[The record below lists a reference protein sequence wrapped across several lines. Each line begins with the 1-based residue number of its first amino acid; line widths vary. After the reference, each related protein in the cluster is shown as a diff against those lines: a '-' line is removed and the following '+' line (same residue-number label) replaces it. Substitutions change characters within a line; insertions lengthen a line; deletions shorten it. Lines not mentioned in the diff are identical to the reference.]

1 MIDFSSNMTTM
12 DRARLLEMNF
22 DHPEDLV
29 FGKLLVELGNQ
40 SAERVRSSAMK
51 VELSTLKVLAEA
63 LQEQIALIKKE
74 RAEEIACMMRND
86 GFTVDDVL
94 SWRKSQ
100 L

>member
-29 FGKLLVELGNQ
+29 FGKLLLALGNQ
-40 SAERVRSSAMK
+40 SAERVRSCATK
-51 VELSTLKVLAEA
+51 VELNNLKQLVEVLR
-63 LQEQIALIKKE
+63 EQIPAIKKE
-74 RAEEIACMMRND
+74 RAEEIADMMRSD

-94 SWRKSQ
+94 SWKKNQ